1 MANSVQQVRETI
13 DEMMTSV
20 RAVKG
25 ESYADLLL
33 FLSTGMHLTKMVA
46 FAIRGAE
53 PRVAD
58 ALGRQLASTLELAT
72 GMLIDAYNLTEKD
85 EEEVF
90 KFAEK
95 ISDQVD
101 NFMFKGGKK

>member
-1 MANSVQQVRETI
+1 MADSVQQVRETI
-13 DEMMTSV
+13 DEMLTSV

-25 ESYADLLL
+25 DSYADLIV

-46 FAIRGAE
+46 FAVRGAE
-53 PRVAD
+53 SRMVD
-58 ALGRQLASTLELAT
+58 ALGHQLASTLDLAT
-72 GMLIDAYNLTEKD
+72 GMLFEAYNLTKQD
-85 EEEVF
+85 ENEIL

-101 NFMFKGGKK
+101 NFIFKGGKK

>member
-1 MANSVQQVRETI
+1 MADSVQQVRETI
-13 DEMMTSV
+13 DEMLTSV

-33 FLSTGMHLTKMVA
+33 FLSTGMHLTKMIA
-46 FAIRGAE
+46 FAIRGSE
-53 PRVAD
+53 QRLVD
-58 ALGRQLASTLELAT
+58 AIGHQLASTLELAT

-85 EEEVF
+85 EEELF
-90 KFAEK
+90 SFAEK

-101 NFMFKGGKK
+101 NLIFKGGKK